1 MEVNCGEHGGT
12 HVLHALPT
20 KPVAK
25 VELCSIKQVERDMR
39 LGCEAWLML
48 IQPATHVVATEADTC
63 AEGDVVSGA
72 CNDATRWNSIVTEYS
87 DVFEP
92 PGMPAERDTVHRIE
106 LEPGSV
112 PPYKRQYRVSAA
124 ELAEVRRQLDE
135 YLEKGWIRPSCSPY
149 GAPIVF
155 IRKKTGELRMTVD
168 YRALNR
174 QTKKDVYPLPRID
187 DLLDKLS
194 RAKFLS
200 AIDLASGYH

>member
-25 VELCSIKQVERDMR
+25 VELCSIKQVEWDMR

-63 AEGDVVSGA
+63 AEGDVASGA

-124 ELAEVRRQLDE
+124 ELAEVRQ
-135 YLEKGWIRPSCSPY
+135 
-149 GAPIVF
+149 
-155 IRKKTGELRMTVD
+155 
-168 YRALNR
+168 
-174 QTKKDVYPLPRID
+174 
-187 DLLDKLS
+187 
-194 RAKFLS
+194 
-200 AIDLASGYH
+200 

>member
-1 MEVNCGEHGGT
+1 MEVDCGEHGGT

-39 LGCEAWLML
+39 LGCKAWLML
-48 IQPATHVVATEADTC
+48 IQPATHMVATEADTC

-72 CNDATRWNSIVTEYS
+72 SNDATHWNYIITEYS

-92 PGMPAERDTVHRIE
+92 PGMPAERDTVHRIK

-112 PPYKRQYRVSAA
+112 PPCKRQYRVSAA
-124 ELAEVRRQLDE
+124 ELAEVRWQLDE
-135 YLEKGWIRPSCSPY
+135 NLEKGWICPSCSPY
-149 GAPIVF
+149 GATIVF

-194 RAKFLS
+194 KARFLS